1 MAKEVER
8 KFLVTDDSYRSMATA
23 VNHIIQ
29 GYISRRKEGTVRV
42 RVINHR
48 GFLTVKGANTGIS
61 RDEWEYEIPEA
72 DALEMLSKVCDG
84 TIIEKERHLVNYGG
98 HLWEIDCFIRPAGG
112 VTVAEVELPSET
124 EEVTL
129 PPFIGE
135 EVSGNPAYYNSNL

>member
-72 DALEMLSKVCDG
+72 DALEMLSKVCEG
-84 TIIEKERHLVNYGG
+84 TVIEKERHLVDYGG
-98 HLWEIDCFIRPAGG
+98 HLWEIDRFIRPAG
-112 VTVAEVELPSET
+112 VKTVAEVELPSET